1 MPQQSGPQNSSLV
14 VSYLVLRRAIG
25 IIGLALPFVLALGK
39 IVFEGPGIQSSI
51 SAYYH
56 TDMRDVL
63 VGSLCAIGV
72 FLMSYRGYERRDEIA
87 GRLGSVFA
95 IGVALIPTAPAVGAT
110 ALENALSA
118 AHFGL
123 AGLFFGT
130 LAYFSIVLFTE
141 TAPDAKPTRKKLQR
155 NVIYRVCGYTMLA
168 TVGLIGLFTLPS
180 VFPLAERFTPRFWL
194 EALGIVAFGVSWLV
208 KGETILKDQETRS
221 ATRAAAAKD

>member
-1 MPQQSGPQNSSLV
+1 MPQQSSPQNSSLLI
-14 VSYLVLRRAIG
+14 SYLSLRRATG

-56 TDMRDVL
+56 TIMRDVL

-87 GRLGSVFA
+87 GRLGCIFA
-95 IGVALIPTAPAVGAT
+95 IGVALIPTAPRLGAT
-110 ALENALSA
+110 PLENILSA
-118 AHFGL
+118 AHFWL

-141 TAPDAKPTRKKLQR
+141 TAPGAKPTRQKLQR

-168 TVGLIGLFTLPS
+168 TVALIGFFTLPS
-180 VFPLAERFTPRFWL
+180 VFPLVERFTPRFWL
-194 EALGIVAFGVSWLV
+194 ESLGIVAFGVSWLV
-208 KGETILKDQETRS
+208 KGETILKDQETPS
-221 ATRAAAAKD
+221 AMRAAAAMN

>member
-1 MPQQSGPQNSSLV
+1 MSQQSSPQNSSLLI
-14 VSYLVLRRAIG
+14 SYLGLRRAIG

-95 IGVALIPTAPAVGAT
+95 IGVALVPTAPTVGAT
-110 ALENALSA
+110 PLENTLSA

-141 TAPDAKPTRKKLQR
+141 TAPGAKPTRRKLQR
-155 NVIYRVCGYTMLA
+155 NLIYRVCGYIMLA
-168 TVGLIGLFTLPS
+168 TVGLIGFFTLPS
-180 VFPLAERFTPRFWL
+180 IFPLVERFTPRFWL

-208 KGETILKDQETRS
+208 KGETILKDQETPT
-221 ATRAAAAKD
+221 ATRAATARN